1 MGRIGPES
9 KKVTK
14 YHRMD
19 TENDITTLIYDCR
32 KACINCF
39 NDIIL
44 YELIENEGDLA
55 DCDWCGSKDIKT
67 IPIHMLSEMFRDS
80 AKCYDEVTGPDAYMR
95 GKNISECF
103 QEDWDLF
110 SSKIEGNPE
119 FIQEMTLAI
128 LVADTRQKERFD
140 LPDYSGFFN
149 LEMPELEFEWFEKLE
164 KIIKKEKSFDSTQY
178 ENHDNFPDRIEIAI
192 EENAHT
198 FNSEEPLYRARIHK
212 SRKRKKRF
220 SLSEMGA
227 PPANKARAGRANK
240 ENEPVLYL
248 ATDEPTALAEV
259 RAWRG
264 MAVALAKVRIKQ
276 DLRILD
282 LTDVHYTK
290 SPFDSE
296 YLCYDLQV
304 IGLLQ
309 SFGLALSQPLLPEEE
324 KTHYL
329 PSQKL
334 CELIKNQN
342 IDGII
347 YPSAM
352 GSGKNFVLFNPDH
365 GEPYEIK
372 YVRVESSA
380 YPVQEINEYAD
391 LYDESPYEIL
401 IESADQRKSRMQDI
415 P

>member
-9 KKVTK
+9 KKVAK

-19 TENDITTLIYDCR
+19 FGNDITALIYDCR
-32 KACINCF
+32 KACIDCF

-44 YELIENEGDLA
+44 HELIENEGDLA
-55 DCDWCGSKDIKT
+55 DCDWCGSKNIKT
-67 IPIHMLSEMFRDS
+67 IPIHMLSEMFRDV
-80 AKCYDEVTGPDAYMR
+80 AKCYDEVTGPDAYMK
-95 GKNISECF
+95 GETISGCF
-103 QEDWDLF
+103 QEDWNLF
-110 SSKIEGNPE
+110 SPKIEGDPE
-119 FIQEMTLAI
+119 FIRKMTLAI

-140 LPDYSGFFN
+140 LPDYSGFFYF
-149 LEMPELEFEWFEKLE
+149 EMPELKFEWFEKLE
-164 KIIKKEKSFDSTQY
+164 KIIKEEKRYDSAQY
-178 ENHDNFPDRIEIAI
+178 DELDKFPGRIEIAI
-192 EENAHT
+192 EGNAHT
-198 FNSEEPLYRARIHK
+198 LNSEEPLYRARIHK

-227 PPANKARAGRANK
+227 PPANKAKAGRANK
-240 ENEPVLYL
+240 DNEPVFYL

-264 MAVALAKVRIKQ
+264 MAVALAKVSLKK

-290 SPFDSE
+290 SPFESE
-296 YLCYDLQV
+296 YLCSDLQV

-334 CELIKNQN
+334 CELIRNQN

-372 YVRVESSA
+372 YVRVESPV
-380 YPVQEINEYAD
+380 YPVQEINEYDD
-391 LYDESPYEIL
+391 LYEESPYELL
-401 IESADQRKSRMQDI
+401 IESEAQGSD
-415 P
+415 

>member
-110 SSKIEGNPE
+110 SSKIEGNPA

-164 KIIKKEKSFDSTQY
+164 KSSK
-178 ENHDNFPDRIEIAI
+178 
-192 EENAHT
+192 
-198 FNSEEPLYRARIHK
+198 
-212 SRKRKKRF
+212 KKRALIRRNTRITITF
-220 SLSEMGA
+220 QTELKLQLRKMPILLTPKSLYTGPEFIKVENVKKGFHYLKWERH
-227 PPANKARAGRANK
+227 PPIKL
-240 ENEPVLYL
+240 EL
-248 ATDEPTALAEV
+248 AVQT
-259 RAWRG
+259 RK
-264 MAVALAKVRIKQ
+264 M
-276 DLRILD
+276 
-282 LTDVHYTK
+282 
-290 SPFDSE
+290 SPFF
-296 YLCYDLQV
+296 
-304 IGLLQ
+304 I
-309 SFGLALSQPLLPEEE
+309 
-324 KTHYL
+324 
-329 PSQKL
+329 
-334 CELIKNQN
+334 
-342 IDGII
+342 
-347 YPSAM
+347 
-352 GSGKNFVLFNPDH
+352 
-365 GEPYEIK
+365 
-372 YVRVESSA
+372 
-380 YPVQEINEYAD
+380 
-391 LYDESPYEIL
+391 
-401 IESADQRKSRMQDI
+401 
-415 P
+415 